1 MSTLCQQHQ
10 LNMAS
15 NCM

>member
-1 MSTLCQQHQ
+1 MQTMI

-15 NCM
+15 NL